1 MYIYIYII
9 AERVLIGIENNV
21 NVCSE
26 KKNLA
31 LYEPILLVI
40 SRDP

>member
-1 MYIYIYII
+1 MYIYII

-26 KKNLA
+26 KKTS
-31 LYEPILLVI
+31 LYTSP
-40 SRDP
+40 SSS